1 MDATPRGVETVAAP
15 AAVAAASPLDRAA
28 VAAASPLDKA
38 SVGAPA
44 PPASAPA
51 PPVVAVGDDA
61 AAGLKGGGNKLFSC
75 CLCDDLCGLC
85 C

>member
-1 MDATPRGVETVAAP
+1 MMDATPRAVETVAAP
-15 AAVAAASPLDRAA
+15 AAVA
-28 VAAASPLDKA
+28 VASPLDKA
-38 SVGAPA
+38 LAGAPT
-44 PPASAPA
+44 PPATAPA